1 MTAFPLPDSAWKS
14 LGRTSNTSYF
24 LAGDD
29 VLIVLP
35 DAGLKDDAASAREN
49 TAFQIAVA
57 QGAGRPLGLVVY
69 MSSLL
74 SQDPEARKVY
84 ASMDASLFIGSALVV
99 ANPLARAIGS
109 FFLGLSRPKF
119 PARLVETI
127 EDGIAWLATLRPQ
140 EPGP

>member
-1 MTAFPLPDSAWKS
+1 MTALPQPDSAWKPI
-14 LGRTSNTSYF
+14 GRTSNTSYF
-24 LAGDD
+24 LAGED

-35 DAGLKDDAASAREN
+35 DAGLRDNAMSAREN
-49 TAFQIAVA
+49 TSFQIEATRR
-57 QGAGRPLGLVVY
+57 AGRPLGLVVY

-74 SQDPEARKVY
+74 SQDPAARKVY
-84 ASMDASLFIGSALVV
+84 ASMDASLFTGSALVV

-127 EDGIAWLATLRPQ
+127 EEGIAWLGTLRTQ
-140 EPGP
+140 EPKA